1 MSVTVTLEE
10 EELYLAALL
19 DDPSGLDL
27 AEFCWLDEEA
37 DDGCFRAWDYQW
49 AWWRND
55 DPYQIDQA
63 GRSLGKSVG
72 ITMRAFAFPFKAPGQ
87 EMLVTAPELNHLRPL
102 TDQIEHR
109 LTTTRLTR
117 ELLPAVKGMGIARQP
132 HFQVRFTNNARI
144 ITRLPNK
151 DGKGVKGQHPI
162 HLEMD
167 ECLPAGTLVLTRRGQ
182 VPIEQVTIQDEVFTH
197 RGRWRRVTNV
207 FDRGERDT
215 VVLRGYG
222 HPGLEVT
229 PNHKFWVRLG
239 RQAGHAGLRRLT
251 DPEFVP
257 CGDLP
262 LPGWKEKRDAAYWA
276 SPAVFPS
283 DAAPGFKRR
292 TNHQRVPCR
301 QTEDF
306 FWLAG
311 VYLAD
316 GSVSKSNPKLADPNK
331 TWLSIADRQV
341 HEVTAAL
348 DRLGL
353 PWSLAA
359 TKGACKNIMVASTP
373 LAGWFAEHCGRG
385 AANKEVPTWAL
396 GLREVERRALLA
408 GLIFGDGF
416 LDPDARYAPGRWKL
430 TTTSKRLAI
439 SAKLLAQSLG
449 YCVTLFLNPGRPT
462 QIRGRVVNSGSWYQ
476 VVGNTRGQ
484 AHFADGQIFGKV
496 KARTAGRRVRV
507 YDLAVDEDHSFVAD
521 GITVHNS
528 QDYPLAGWVEL
539 IETLKRGSKGFTW
552 RCHGVSRGVRDKFYE
567 LTQESSGWT
576 VHRLTA
582 VHRPTW
588 DDAERQAKIRE
599 YGGSRD
605 NPDYKRNIFGEHGD
619 ATNPLF
625 VLARLMAIVRQ
636 DAEYNDDIYACRKI
650 SYELVANAGT
660 PIQTFL
666 DLPGSHLVGY
676 SGYYGGMD
684 VGFTADPSEILV
696 FGEQVKTGKLRLLT
710 RIQLARVHA
719 ADQRRVITALFD
731 FYGAK
736 LRRFAMDKTGLGLPI
751 WQDMLT
757 EPISGANDRVIG
769 YNFSGL
775 YPVEVEDRP
784 LKPGEKPADLVIKK
798 NIKDWSSDQ
807 LRHWVDQR
815 VLELPFDRELLSEWQ
830 GQSYSVAPQAGNP
843 YGRRSYS
850 AGSYHTLDAGRM
862 FAAAKGL
869 EAIEA
874 MLAKPVAT
882 EGPVLDVFVG
892 AGY

>member
-151 DGKGVKGQHPI
+151 DGKGVKGSMAAGAIVLTRNGLKPIEDVVPGDEVLTHMNRWRRVLDNIRSDADVDLIDVAGGGNRSLVMSWNHRMFGRRNRNPQRTRRLSPINWVIADDPELGDRWYFGSPTTFPSEPLPATPVADIEALLALAGAYVADGNQGVNRIALTDDVDEVPRLLALAEAVGCTAHAYDKAVGSRARTVEIYGKAVANWLLEHFGQYAAGKRLPVWLLGAEERYRKAFLYTYLAGDGHWSPVKRRWELSTASKPLAVGLRLLGQSLGYQGSLSWTDPKPNQVSPAPQRSWRVQLTDHGHAQLLDGILWTKVRAATESGRGVVYSMVVEGDESYIADGLISHNQHPI

-167 ECLPAGTLVLTRRGQ
+167 EA
-182 VPIEQVTIQDEVFTH
+182 
-197 RGRWRRVTNV
+197 
-207 FDRGERDT
+207 
-215 VVLRGYG
+215 
-222 HPGLEVT
+222 
-229 PNHKFWVRLG
+229 
-239 RQAGHAGLRRLT
+239 
-251 DPEFVP
+251 
-257 CGDLP
+257 
-262 LPGWKEKRDAAYWA
+262 
-276 SPAVFPS
+276 
-283 DAAPGFKRR
+283 
-292 TNHQRVPCR
+292 
-301 QTEDF
+301 
-306 FWLAG
+306 
-311 VYLAD
+311 
-316 GSVSKSNPKLADPNK
+316 
-331 TWLSIADRQV
+331 
-341 HEVTAAL
+341 
-348 DRLGL
+348 
-353 PWSLAA
+353 
-359 TKGACKNIMVASTP
+359 
-373 LAGWFAEHCGRG
+373 
-385 AANKEVPTWAL
+385 
-396 GLREVERRALLA
+396 
-408 GLIFGDGF
+408 
-416 LDPDARYAPGRWKL
+416 
-430 TTTSKRLAI
+430 
-439 SAKLLAQSLG
+439 
-449 YCVTLFLNPGRPT
+449 
-462 QIRGRVVNSGSWYQ
+462 
-476 VVGNTRGQ
+476 
-484 AHFADGQIFGKV
+484 
-496 KARTAGRRVRV
+496 
-507 YDLAVDEDHSFVAD
+507 
-521 GITVHNS
+521 

-666 DLPGSHLVGY
+666 DLPGSHLAGY